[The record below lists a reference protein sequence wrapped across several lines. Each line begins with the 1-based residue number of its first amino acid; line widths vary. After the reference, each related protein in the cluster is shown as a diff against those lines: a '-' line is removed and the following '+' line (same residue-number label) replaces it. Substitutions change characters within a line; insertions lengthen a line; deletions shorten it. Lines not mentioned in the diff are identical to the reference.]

1 MSLIVGVRQKCN
13 FHCPNQL
20 SECQYLCISLINITA
35 SLSGQNIHTHTY
47 TQKETN
53 NDNWRNFN
61 MESLVRHLNPSAGE
75 KIENWIST
83 QLSICSG
90 VQ

>member
-1 MSLIVGVRQKCN
+1 MSIFMYL
-13 FHCPNQL
+13 FD
-20 SECQYLCISLINITA
+20 QYYCIIFRTKHT
-35 SLSGQNIHTHTY
+35 HTHTY

-53 NDNWRNFN
+53 NDNCRNFN
-61 MESLVRHLNPSAGE
+61 MESLVRYLNLSAGG

-83 QLSICSG
+83 QLSICYG

>member
-1 MSLIVGVRQKCN
+1 MSIFMYL
-13 FHCPNQL
+13 FD
-20 SECQYLCISLINITA
+20 QYYCIIFRTK
-35 SLSGQNIHTHTY
+35 HTHTRTY

-61 MESLVRHLNPSAGE
+61 MESLVRHLNPSAGG

-83 QLSICSG
+83 QLSICYG

>member
-1 MSLIVGVRQKCN
+1 MSLTVGVGQKHN
-13 FHCPNQL
+13 FRCPNQL
-20 SECQYLCISLINITA
+20 SECQYVCISLFDQYYCIIFRTK
-35 SLSGQNIHTHTY
+35 HTHTHK
-47 TQKETN
+47 KETK

-61 MESLVRHLNPSAGE
+61 MESLVRHLNPSAGG

-83 QLSICSG
+83 QLSICYG

>member
-1 MSLIVGVRQKCN
+1 MYVSLC
-13 FHCPNQL
+13 
-20 SECQYLCISLINITA
+20 LINITA
-35 SLSGQNIHTHTY
+35 SFSGQNTH
-47 TQKETN
+47 TQKETK

-61 MESLVRHLNPSAGE
+61 MESLVRHLNPSAGG

-83 QLSICSG
+83 QLSICYG

>member
-35 SLSGQNIHTHTY
+35 SFSGQNTHTHVHTHKRKQ
-47 TQKETN
+47 TMTT
-53 NDNWRNFN
+53 
-61 MESLVRHLNPSAGE
+61 GE
-75 KIENWIST
+75 ILTWK
-83 QLSICSG
+83 
-90 VQ
+90 V